1 MKKIALLMDG
11 WKRYLTF
18 AWPAGI
24 LQRIHETKEEA
35 ALYIFSSSGN
45 WSRDEKY
52 NEGEY
57 NIFRLPDLG
66 EFDGIVLDLTNV
78 QISSVIEEVV
88 KRARDS
94 GVPVISLGK
103 ELDDFYYVGIDNK
116 RAMAG
121 MVEHLVEVHKCRTFW
136 FVMGPGDNYENIR
149 RVEGIR
155 EYLDNQGIS
164 WKEEDFYYE
173 SYEFQC
179 GVNGFRHFMERGEK
193 LPDAIVCAND
203 NIAVGVCEEAA
214 RAGYH
219 APEDF
224 FITGFD
230 NFDKAAFYTPQITT
244 VSHVREE
251 AGYRCAQLLLQIWQ
265 GETPPRFHYTDV
277 EYKFWESCGCNNGH
291 HHEDREYLKGQI
303 IYQIETDAFM
313 EDILSLEY
321 ELLKCS
327 TFSQMIDC
335 VLKCL
340 PSMKCDAMYLVMD
353 PRMNEFKNR
362 TESSEML
369 MVEDEDFCIHGY
381 PEKMTLEFTYEDPEI
396 KEGWKLHLEQG
407 KAQELNRVFPFFD
420 CQEAGANILFLP
432 LHFRQRTVG
441 YLVIR
446 DAVYLMERQYLHNML
461 GALTKAMENLHR
473 HEKLEWMNEQL
484 SNLYVR
490 DTLTGMY
497 NRMGYRKFAG
507 TLFEDRK
514 RAKNL
519 LILFIDLDRLKY
531 INDNLGHDMGDLAIR
546 AVADAIKSTLDEE
559 GIPVRL
565 GGDEFL
571 VICGELPTQEIED
584 MIQEIRR
591 KVERGGNQVG
601 LYELSISA
609 GYVITDKESPKK
621 LEDYVNEADAIM
633 YEEKKAKKA
642 ART

>member
-24 LQRIHETKEEA
+24 LQQIHEAEEEA
-35 ALYIFSSSGN
+35 VLYIFSSSGN
-45 WSRDEKY
+45 WSRDGKY

-57 NIFRLPDLG
+57 NIFCLPDLS
-66 EFDGIVLDLTNV
+66 EFDGIILDLTNV
-78 QISSVIEEVV
+78 QMEAVIADVV
-88 KRARDS
+88 ERAKNS
-94 GVPVISLGK
+94 GAPVISIGK
-103 ELDDFYYVGIDNK
+103 ELEDFYYVGIDNK

-121 MVEHLVEVHKCRTFW
+121 MVRHMAEAHRCRRFW
-136 FVMGPGDNYENIR
+136 FVMGPEDNYENIR
-149 RVEGIR
+149 RVEGIQ
-155 EYLDNQGIS
+155 EYLDSQGIS
-164 WKEEDFYYE
+164 WEPEDFYYE

-179 GVNGFRHFMERGEK
+179 GVNGFRHFTELGEE

-214 RAGYH
+214 RAGFH

-251 AGYRCAQLLLQIWQ
+251 AGYRSAQLLSQIWR
-265 GETPPRFHYTDV
+265 GEKPLRFHYTDV
-277 EYKFWESCGCNNGH
+277 EYKFWESCGCGNGH
-291 HHEDREYLKGQI
+291 HQEDREYLKGQI

-321 ELLKCS
+321 ELMKCNA
-327 TFSQMIDC
+327 FSQMVDC

-340 PSMKCDAMYLVMD
+340 PAMKCDAMYLVVD
-353 PRMNEFKNR
+353 PRLNEFKNR
-362 TESSEML
+362 TDNSEVL
-369 MVEDEDFCIHGY
+369 MVEEEDFCVHGY
-381 PEKMTLEFTYEDPEI
+381 PEQMKLEFSYENPEVP
-396 KEGWKLHLEQG
+396 EGLGLCGKWK
-407 KAQELNRVFPFFD
+407 KAQGMNVIFPFFD
-420 CQEAGANILFLP
+420 CRESGANMLFLP
-432 LHFRQRTVG
+432 LHFRQWTVG

-446 DAVYLMERQYLHNML
+446 DAAYLMERQYLHHML

-473 HEKLEWMNEQL
+473 HEKLEWMNDQL
-484 SNLYVR
+484 SDLYVR
-490 DTLTGMY
+490 DTMTGMY

-507 TLFEDRK
+507 TLFGDRK
-514 RAKNL
+514 RANNL
-519 LILFIDLDRLKY
+519 LVLFIDLDRLKY
-531 INDNLGHDMGDLAIR
+531 INDNLGHDMGDFAIR
-546 AVADAIKSTLDEE
+546 AVADAIRSTMGDE

-571 VICGELPTQEIED
+571 VIREELPEQEIES
-584 MIQEIRR
+584 MIAQIRH
-591 KVERGGNQVG
+591 KVERSGNQVG
-601 LYELSISA
+601 LAELSISA
-609 GYVITDKESPKK
+609 GYVVTDKESPKE

-642 ART
+642 ARI